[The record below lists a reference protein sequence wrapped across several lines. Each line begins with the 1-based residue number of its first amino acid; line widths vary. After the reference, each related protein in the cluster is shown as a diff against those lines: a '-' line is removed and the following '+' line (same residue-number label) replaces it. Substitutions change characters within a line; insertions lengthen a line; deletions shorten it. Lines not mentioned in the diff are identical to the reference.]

1 MKKLHLSV
9 LVGLALL
16 SVMTVSAQG
25 GKNFSLSGTVAN
37 FKQGK
42 VYLQKYD
49 NKMLFAI
56 DSADVVDGHFT
67 FKTKPKLPYLYGIT
81 LDPSVD
87 LLYPLYVFLE
97 DSPITVAVDSTDSY
111 EHSTV
116 SGSSLQEQYEA
127 YKHNSKGFKLDSFI
141 RAHPGS
147 LVPAYVMY
155 RYYSFR
161 LSPEEIEADIALFD
175 KSLDNTQFIKLLKSL
190 PATLREAG
198 IGKKAPNF
206 QQLDTLGKSYQ
217 LRDHLGKYLFI
228 DFWASWCPPCRAELP
243 SLVKRYAKYHP
254 LGLEVLGVSFDKDKS
269 LWLKA
274 IHYEQLPWQQV
285 SDLKFWN
292 NKVGQIYGIRL
303 IPANVLID
311 PNGVIVARNL
321 HGEEL
326 DRKLEDIFK
335 Q

>member
-1 MKKLHLSV
+1 MKKTI
-9 LVGLALL
+9 LL
-16 SVMTVSAQG
+16 LWIIATTAVTAFSQT
-25 GKNFSLSGTVAN
+25 GKFSLSGTVRN
-37 FKQGK
+37 FREGK

-56 DSADVVDGHFT
+56 DSAQVIDGHFT
-67 FKTKPKLPYLYGIT
+67 FKTKVKLPDLYGIT
-81 LDPSVD
+81 LDPTVD

-97 DSPITVAVDSTDSY
+97 DSPVKVEVDSTDSY
-111 EHSTV
+111 EHSVV
-116 SGSSLQEQYEA
+116 SGSSLHDQYAA
-127 YKHNSKGFKLDSFI
+127 YKHAGKGFKLDSFI
-141 RAHPGS
+141 RAHPTS

-161 LSPEEIEADIALFD
+161 LSPEEIESDLAQFD
-175 KSLDNTQFIKLLKSL
+175 KALDNTQFIKLLKSL

-198 IGKKAPNF
+198 IGKKAPDF
-206 QQLDTLGKSYQ
+206 VQLDTLGKAYK

-243 SLVKRYAKYHP
+243 SLLRRYEKYHP

-274 IHYEQLPWQQV
+274 IHVEKLPWQQV

-326 DRKLEDIFK
+326 DKKLEDIFK

>member
-1 MKKLHLSV
+1 MKKYV
-9 LVGLALL
+9 LLL
-16 SVMTVSAQG
+16 LITLIGAGVTAVSGQG
-25 GKNFSLSGTVAN
+25 GKFSLSGTVRN
-37 FKQGK
+37 IKEGK

-49 NKMLFAI
+49 NKMLFVI
-56 DSADVVDGHFT
+56 DSAQVVDGHFT
-67 FKTKPKLPYLYGIT
+67 FKTKPRLPDLYGIT

-97 DSPITVAVDSTDSY
+97 DNPITVEVDTLDSY
-111 EHSTV
+111 EHSKV
-116 SGSSLQEQYEA
+116 SGSALHDQYTA
-127 YKHNSKGFKLDSFI
+127 YKHSARSFKLDSFI
-141 RAHPGS
+141 RAHPSS

-175 KSLDNTQFIKLLKSL
+175 RSLENTQFLRLLKSL

-198 IGKKAPNF
+198 VGKKAPNF
-206 QQLDTLGKSYQ
+206 QQWDTLGKSYK
-217 LRDHLGKYLFI
+217 LYDHPGKYLFI
-228 DFWASWCPPCRAELP
+228 DFWASWCPPCRQELP
-243 SLVKRYAKYHP
+243 SLVKRYEKYHKA
-254 LGLEVLGVSFDKDKS
+254 GLEILGVSFDKDKE

-274 IHYEQLPWQQV
+274 IHVEKLPWQQV

-311 PNGVIVARNL
+311 PNGIIVARNL

-335 Q
+335 N